1 MQQIANI
8 LFDFGNVIIDIDQ
21 DGAKERLVALMDHG
35 HNEQELLAHVEQLIK
50 HYETNAITTE
60 AFVSDLARFAR
71 KDVSREQIVDA
82 WNSMLIGIPS
92 YRFGM
97 LLVLKSR
104 YTTLLLSNTN
114 ALHMEW
120 VYRHLREV
128 HGIDKFEKEYFHG
141 HYYSYLIRKRKP
153 NQNFFQHVIE
163 DALITPGRSLF
174 IDDIQENTDSAKS
187 LGFQTIR
194 IRPDEEIAEILKLR
208 GLY

>member
-35 HNEQELLAHVEQLIK
+35 YNEQELLAHVEQLIK
-50 HYETNAITTE
+50 HYETDTITTE
-60 AFVSDLARFAR
+60 AFVSGLARYV
-71 KDVSREQIVDA
+71 KKGVSREQIVDA

-97 LLVLKSR
+97 LLELKSR

-128 HGIDKFEKEYFHG
+128 HGIDRFEKNYFHG
-141 HYYSYLIRKRKP
+141 HYYSFLIGKRKP
-153 NQNFFQHVIE
+153 DTDYFRYVID
-163 DALITPGRSLF
+163 DALISPDRSLF
-174 IDDIQENTDSAKS
+174 IDDIEENINSAKA
-187 LGFQTIR
+187 LGFQTIH
-194 IRPDEEIAEILKLR
+194 IHTDEEIAEILKLR